1 MAKYTLIH
9 DIISEHGERM
19 HNLRKYYPFF
29 RLAETS
35 FLQYKEGKYAILDM
49 SYLTMAV
56 LRFFIEENNFQ
67 EKDVTYAEYAE
78 FMEDLLKRDFDMV
91 IEDENEKEQL
101 ILYIFDK
108 IRNDGKPF
116 SFDYFDPAD
125 KKKKTVRM
133 KLLDGVMREQT
144 VCYHISAEAIEFY
157 LDTKE
162 IKEESSISVE
172 QLLLEKL
179 IDSNNFKGAAEVIKR
194 INNEVSRMQYRKNE
208 VLQLLNEDLKE
219 GIKSYEEF
227 ISLGTRW
234 FAQEQKLFAK
244 NSELIQKALER
255 TRAEGNAGGENQ
267 QYFKTVEE
275 IYDLELQLKK
285 AIQKHSELLKAC
297 TDLQIQADELIY
309 KARFKALRT
318 GFDFK
323 NALHLIQE
331 QDKPE
336 LLAAFIMPLL
346 DLNRKKTFDLP
357 MMDNLLTYR
366 PDREES
372 GETVKVYQE
381 ENYVYEDEEE
391 EKRIAGNYGYLLEI
405 LLDSLE
411 ECATGESFSLKEL
424 HTRLEE
430 KFGREIFANAD
441 YYSFLIHMCQKKEY
455 RIKDVRKNPDTFFE
469 EIFSAWLAEK
479 KNYDGIN
486 FSLEMLPNELL
497 ELGKGMEVTNVVFQR
512 EENTPE
518 DREGAKE
525 DGIA

>member
-9 DIISEHGERM
+9 DIISEHGERI

-35 FLQYKEGKYAILDM
+35 FLQYKEGKYAELDM
-49 SYLTMAV
+49 GYITMAI

-67 EKDVTYAEYAE
+67 EKDVTYGEYAE
-78 FMEDLLKRDFDMV
+78 FMEELLHRDFNLV
-91 IEDENEKEQL
+91 LEDEEEKNQL

-108 IRNDGKPF
+108 IRNEGKPF

-133 KLLDGVMREQT
+133 KLVEGTMRDQIIY
-144 VCYHISAEAIEFY
+144 YHISSEAIEFY

-179 IDSNNFKGAAEVIKR
+179 IDSNNFKGAAEVVKR

-208 VLQLLNEDLKE
+208 VLQLLNENLKE
-219 GIKSYEEF
+219 GIKSYEDF
-227 ISLGTRW
+227 IALGTKW
-234 FAQEQKLFAK
+234 FAQEQKLFEK

-255 TRAEGNAGGENQ
+255 TQAEGKSTGQNT

-297 TDLQIQADELIY
+297 TDLQIQADEMIY

-336 LLAAFIMPLL
+336 LLASFIMPLL
-346 DLNRKKTFDLP
+346 DFNRKKTFDLP

-366 PDREES
+366 PES
-372 GETVKVYQE
+372 QETGEQIKVYE
-381 ENYVYEDEEE
+381 EETYVYEDELEDE
-391 EKRIAGNYGYLLEI
+391 RIASNYGYLLAE
-405 LLDSLE
+405 L
-411 ECATGESFSLKEL
+411 LKEL
-424 HTRLEE
+424 QKLQPEEAFTLKDLHKNLEE
-430 KFGREIFANAD
+430 KFGKAVFANAD

-455 RIKDVRKNPDTFFE
+455 QVGQVRKNPDTFFE
-469 EIFSAWLAEK
+469 EIFSAWLDDNKE
-479 KNYDGIN
+479 YDSME
-486 FSLEMLPNELL
+486 FALTMLPEEQL
-497 ELGKGMEVTNVVFQR
+497 ELGEAIEITNIEFTLKGAV
-512 EENTPE
+512 
-518 DREGAKE
+518 
-525 DGIA
+525 